1 MSFDGDTPSLAPHTR
16 RGRKRGTWPAR
27 FLARLADTFTPTCA
41 CGDGARALAHVMD
54 ALAGLDAYRAGRE
67 AAEHDA
73 AQARAELLADAQRR
87 GCCQHVHP
95 AVEDAAGRM
104 FPGWGGATLAHAES
118 VARFRAE
125 YVPHAVSSP
134 RCECGDWARGYAY
147 HDALTRYGGVLEADA
162 AARANLPGVT
172 AHEHAA

>member
-1 MSFDGDTPSLAPHTR
+1 MSFDGDAPSLAPDRHS
-16 RGRKRGTWPAR
+16 GRERGTWPAR

-41 CGDGARALAHVMD
+41 CGDGARALAHVLD

-87 GCCQHVHP
+87 GWCEHVHP

-104 FPGWGGATLAHAES
+104 FSGWGGATLAHAES

-134 RCECGDWARGYAY
+134 RCGCGDWARGYAY
-147 HDALTRYGGVLEADA
+147 RDALTRYGGALEADA
-162 AARANLPGVT
+162 AGVL
-172 AHEHAA
+172 AALEVTV